1 MIHQTGVADRR
12 GSRRGFRCWFNPG
25 KTASRIGR
33 SQGRDVSGICF
44 CSRFRFRCWTSG
56 GQDSNIGYA
65 FMAEQPAYLHQT
77 QGELL
82 MTRLIA
88 LLLIAGTAALAA
100 CNTVAGAGQDLS
112 KGGNAI
118 TNSADKH
125 NAE

>member
-1 MIHQTGVADRR
+1 VWSIEAVVAMGFVD
-12 GSRRGFRCWFNPG
+12 GSNPAKPFQRSVVAKAAAG
-25 KTASRIGR
+25 CQGGR
-33 SQGRDVSGICF
+33 
-44 CSRFRFRCWTSG
+44 
-56 GQDSNIGYA
+56 DSNIGHV
-65 FMAEQPAYLHQT
+65 FMAKRPAYPHQT

>member
-1 MIHQTGVADRR
+1 LLLGR
-12 GSRRGFRCWFNPG
+12 SRH
-25 KTASRIGR
+25 TAS
-33 SQGRDVSGICF
+33 GIVLAKAAMCLAFAF
-44 CSRFRFRCWTSG
+44 CSRFCFCCWTSG

-65 FMAEQPAYLHQT
+65 FMAEPPAYLHQT

-82 MTRLIA
+82 MKRLIA

>member
-1 MIHQTGVADRR
+1 VWSIEAVVAM
-12 GSRRGFRCWFNPG
+12 GFVARANPA
-25 KTASRIGR
+25 KTFSRIGR
-33 SQGRDVSGICF
+33 SQGRNVSGNCF
-44 CSRFRFRCWTSG
+44 FSRIPR
-56 GQDSNIGYA
+56 GQDSNIGHA
-65 FMAEQPAYLHQT
+65 FMAEWPAYPHQT

-88 LLLIAGTAALAA
+88 LLLIVGTAALAA

-125 NAE
+125 E

>member
-1 MIHQTGVADRR
+1 MIHRTGVVDRS
-12 GSRRGFRCWFNPG
+12 GSRHGFLVAPNLAKPFQG
-25 KTASRIGR
+25 SVVAKAAAEHQGGR
-33 SQGRDVSGICF
+33 
-44 CSRFRFRCWTSG
+44 
-56 GQDSNIGYA
+56 DSNIGYV
-65 FMAEQPAYLHQT
+65 FMAKRPAYPHQT